1 MTDTVDLTDT
11 YEPEEPQ
18 PAGPVEWAVERQG
31 TDDGETT
38 VETVAFDV
46 PAGVLRVV
54 DHRVPDDAEAA
65 DETIAAHNA
74 TVDDE
79 WDVDPQKWEA
89 LVASSAREIEG
100 GIDEEHEYGNI
111 APIDRVPDPDEE
123 GVEAATVR
131 LPLREGVAAQFAETM
146 DRHDR
151 DPEAHLR
158 DLVTE
163 AASVHAVPH
172 LSSVDPERLSEE
184 RRERAGAVREAGRAE
199 WIGRVARGEDVREV
213 SRDVSRHT
221 ATAIERVTGE
231 TREDGESDERTR

>member
-1 MTDTVDLTDT
+1 VPRDRNSRSDRHVRPRGAT
-11 YEPEEPQ
+11 
-18 PAGPVEWAVERQG
+18 AGPVEWAVERQG
-31 TDDGETT
+31 TGDGATT

-46 PAGVLRVV
+46 PTGVLRVV
-54 DHRVPDDAEAA
+54 DHRVPD
-65 DETIAAHNA
+65 
-74 TVDDE
+74 
-79 WDVDPQKWEA
+79 P
-89 LVASSAREIEG
+89 G
-100 GIDEEHEYGNI
+100 
-111 APIDRVPDPDEE
+111 EE

-131 LPLREGVAAQFAETM
+131 LPLREGVAAQFAETV

-151 DPEAHLR
+151 GPEAHLR

-184 RRERAGAVREAGRAE
+184 QREQAGAVREAGRAE

-213 SRDVSRHT
+213 SRDVPRHT

-231 TREDGESDERTR
+231 TREDGESDGRTR